1 VVPYDDCRLLLIN
14 VLWRNLVATSTAK
27 VGVPLVHAAPE
38 LATAENEEP
47 GAAHAVGRGP
57 V

>member
-1 VVPYDDCRLLLIN
+1 MLAVPTID
-14 VLWRNLVATSTAK
+14 
-27 VGVPLVHAAPE
+27 VPLVHAALE